1 MVLLIFDRKNNKLRE
16 INTNEEV
23 TLNDVHR
30 MIHDDIKSDIIKYK
44 REFAG
49 AAESSDKSIEES
61 NANSDSGI
69 FNDKLLDQKFTQI
82 SIKNPPRT
90 PCRKR

>member
-23 TLNDVHR
+23 TLNDLHR
-30 MIHDDIKSDIIKYK
+30 MIHDDTKSDIIKYR

-49 AAESSDKSIEES
+49 AAEGQDKSNEES
-61 NANSDSGI
+61 NNNSNSGI
-69 FNDKLLDQKFTQI
+69 SNDKLFDQKLAQI
-82 SIKNPPRT
+82 SVENSPRT